1 MNNNYL
7 RLLFLRKCDIRFIEK
22 QKFGVATVLR
32 PPFSNFARINNI

>member
-7 RLLFLRKCDIRFIEK
+7 RLLFLRKCDMRFFE
-22 QKFGVATVLR
+22 KFGVATVLR